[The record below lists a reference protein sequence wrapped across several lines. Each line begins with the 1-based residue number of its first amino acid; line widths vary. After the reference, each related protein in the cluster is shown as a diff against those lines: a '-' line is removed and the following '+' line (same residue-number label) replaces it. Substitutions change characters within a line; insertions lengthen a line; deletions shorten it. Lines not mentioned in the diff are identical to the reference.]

1 MGKKWQSALCLVVI
15 ALCVPGIFATARRLP
30 VQTRPLIEKKY
41 AGWSGVL
48 RIWAYEGWTGGDALA
63 GWLNRC
69 AAIFEKRHGGV
80 YIETRY
86 VDAAALTSRNE
97 SGIRPPDMIL
107 FPPGVL
113 KRAEGLADIDDS
125 AVRPALR
132 GLGGGYVAP
141 VALGGYGWALNLA
154 RLEGLPADWG
164 ECEIAAPADEPH
176 RRWSEALRR
185 LLEITA
191 SIEETPTEPPGVDLG
206 LPAAAPASDAWTRFV
221 NGELD
226 ALPVTQ
232 REIARLQRLSDQG
245 RGPDWTVAAGA
256 EFTDQVL
263 YLSIVDGGGER
274 QALCAEFLALLLSDE
289 CQALLSDYAAFGVTD
304 APCAFASGSP
314 YLPLDAALRSENA
327 EAAPAFSG

>member
-1 MGKKWQSALCLVVI
+1 MGKKWRTALCLAVIVLCLPVI
-15 ALCVPGIFATARRLP
+15 AWTARRLP

-48 RIWAYEGWTGGDALA
+48 RIWVYEGWTGGDFFA

-69 AAIFEKRHGGV
+69 AAAFEKRHSGV
-80 YIETRY
+80 YIEARY
-86 VDAAALTSRNE
+86 VDAAVLTSLNE

-113 KRAEGLADIDDS
+113 GSAEGLAPADDS

-132 GLGGGYVAP
+132 GLVGGYAVP
-141 VALGGYGWALNLA
+141 VALGGYGWALNRA
-154 RLEGLPADWG
+154 RLDGLPADWSG
-164 ECEIAAPADEPH
+164 CEIAVPADEPH
-176 RRWSEALRR
+176 RCWSEALRR

-191 SIEETPTEPPGVDLG
+191 SMEETPSEPPGIDLG
-206 LPAAAPASDAWTRFV
+206 LPAAAPVSDAWTRFV
-221 NGELD
+221 SGELD
-226 ALPVTQ
+226 AMPVTQ

-245 RGPDWTVAAGA
+245 RGPDWTIAAGA

-263 YLSIVDGGGER
+263 YLSIVDAGGE
-274 QALCAEFLALLLSDE
+274 QQPLCAEFLALLLSDE

-327 EAAPAFSG
+327 EATPAFSG

>member
-1 MGKKWQSALCLVVI
+1 MGKKWRTALCMAVI
-15 ALCVPGIFATARRLP
+15 ALCLPAIAWTARRLP
-30 VQTRPLIEKKY
+30 VQTRPLIEEKY

-48 RIWAYEGWTGGDALA
+48 RIWVYEGWTDGDSFA

-69 AAIFEKRHGGV
+69 AAMFEKRRSGV
-80 YIETRY
+80 YIEARY
-86 VDAAALTSRNE
+86 VDAAALAALETS
-97 SGIRPPDMIL
+97 GVRPPDMIL

-113 KRAEGLADIDDS
+113 KDADGLAPIDDS

-132 GLGGGYVAP
+132 GLGGGYAVP
-141 VALGGYGWALNLA
+141 VALGGYGWALNRA
-154 RLEGLPADWG
+154 RLDGLPADWSG
-164 ECEIAAPADEPH
+164 CTIAAPADEPH

-191 SIEETPTEPPGVDLG
+191 SMEETLPEPPGIDLG
-206 LPAAAPASDAWTRFV
+206 LPAVAPASDAWTRFI

-245 RGPDWTVAAGA
+245 RGPDWTIAAGA
-256 EFTDQVL
+256 DFTDQAL
-263 YLSIVDGGGER
+263 YLAIVDGER
-274 QALCAEFLALLLSDE
+274 KTLCAEFMNLLLSDG

-304 APCAFASGSP
+304 APCAFPTDSP
-314 YLPLDAALRSENA
+314 YLPLDAALRSEDA
-327 EAAPAFSG
+327 AVAPAFSG